1 MVASSMASSSR
12 TITWRASVARSWV
25 MPRPSFARSFSRSL
39 PGVGPNRTLASTR
52 PRPSGRYQI
61 GDDHERSWMVVGT
74 LASQQAAKV
83 EGTRGGAVRERR
95 RPRAL
100 LDGLRDPRVA
110 AGREG
115 RRNRRGVAAVD
126 AVRVADVRAPAAA
139 RVLEH
144 AGVVEGALGG
154 LELGVRPGGAERV
167 GTRSAG
173 PRSEEDTA

>member
-1 MVASSMASSSR
+1 
-12 TITWRASVARSWV
+12 
-25 MPRPSFARSFSRSL
+25 
-39 PGVGPNRTLASTR
+39 
-52 PRPSGRYQI
+52 
-61 GDDHERSWMVVGT
+61 
-74 LASQQAAKV
+74 
-83 EGTRGGAVRERR
+83 AVPDRR

-173 PRSEEDTA
+173 LAGRRVDAALVRIARDVEDLLLRCAGLVDPALDDLDALERAARSARILHRQDRE